1 MLAYCDH
8 GCHCLLNE
16 RERKIQRSRRAKEK
30 KVFQLILFL
39 REWFAGDA
47 GDESVCRGP
56 HILASYSLCR
66 TSRSIF
72 ESASER
78 TCALMH
84 LDVRG
89 K

>member
-1 MLAYCDH
+1 M
-8 GCHCLLNE
+8 
-16 RERKIQRSRRAKEK
+16 RERGKYKGAEEQREK